1 VKTRLSAAGRAA
13 LLAAIPV
20 FFFLTSCGER
30 GSGIIRVQDGA
41 AVSFEELV
49 EDLASVPLVFIGE
62 LHTSRGHHEAQLR
75 VIRALAEKG
84 EKVAI
89 GLEMFHDGHQQE
101 LDGWLSGEVETE
113 EFLGV
118 YYHNWNLPWPLY
130 RDIFLLAR
138 ARGLPMI
145 GLNASPDLT
154 SQVAVHGFDSLTPSQ
169 IGELP
174 GVSCN
179 VDPEYEDFIR
189 RALGDPR
196 HRSGSFR
203 YFCEAQ
209 MVWDTTMAR
218 KVVDYLD
225 QNEDATLIVLAGS
238 GHSWKRGIPLQVQML
253 AGPPFRTILPE
264 HEDRP
269 SRENVLPE
277 DTDYLWTGL

>member
-1 VKTRLSAAGRAA
+1 VKIGPSTAGRAA
-13 LLAAIPV
+13 LLAALPV
-20 FFFLTSCGER
+20 FLFLSSCGEG

-49 EDLASVPLVFIGE
+49 GDLSSVPLVFIGE

-75 VIRALAEKG
+75 VIRALVDKG

-113 EFLGV
+113 KFLDI
-118 YYHNWNLPWPLY
+118 YYHNWNLPWALY
-130 RDIFLLAR
+130 RDIFHLAR
-138 ARGLPMI
+138 ERELPMI

-154 SQVAVHGFDSLTPSQ
+154 SQVAVHGFASLTPSQ
-169 IGELP
+169 LEELP

-179 VDPEYEDFIR
+179 VDPEYEDYIR
-189 RALGDPR
+189 RALGA
-196 HRSGSFR
+196 HGHGSGSFR

-218 KVVDYLD
+218 KAVDYLEK
-225 QNEDATLIVLAGS
+225 NEDATLVVIAGS
-238 GHSWKRGIPLQVQML
+238 GHSWKRGIPQQVQRL
-253 AGPPFRTILPE
+253 ARLPFRTILPE
-264 HEDRP
+264 NEDRP